1 VHYAIPLANVELLL
15 DSKTLGPFV
24 VARCIVNIVLP
35 ALFIPCWALYA
46 TK

>member
-1 VHYAIPLANVELLL
+1 VHSAIPLANVGLLL
-15 DSKTLGPFV
+15 DLKTLGPFA

-35 ALFIPCWALYA
+35 ALLRDCAVYA